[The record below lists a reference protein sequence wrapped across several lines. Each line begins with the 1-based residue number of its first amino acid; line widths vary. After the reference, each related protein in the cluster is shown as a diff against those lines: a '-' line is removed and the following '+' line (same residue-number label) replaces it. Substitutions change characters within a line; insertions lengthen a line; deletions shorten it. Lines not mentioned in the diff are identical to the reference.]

1 MNKREAAAEIIV
13 LAEQRA
19 ECEDWLEAC
28 PFTDGQPFYETAGT
42 HIDRMEHRMIELAQI
57 LGNTEIEESIEHA
70 VDEGEYGDFD
80 EAQAFWR
87 YVATWVKGI
96 LERMED

>member
-1 MNKREAAAEIIV
+1 MNKIEAAAEIV
-13 LAEQRA
+13 ALAEHRV
-19 ECEDWLEAC
+19 EIDNWLEQC
-28 PFTDGQPFYETAGT
+28 PFAYGQPFYETAEPRI
-42 HIDRMEHRMIELAQI
+42 HRMEHRMIELAQI
-57 LGNTEIEESIEHA
+57 LNDPDVLESIEHA

-80 EAQAFWR
+80 EGRAFWR